1 LGFSRYAEGAILDD
15 KTFRKILGR
24 LGRPWAGY
32 RKVRRGVKRRLALHM
47 SQSGFRNVEDY
58 LRALDT
64 DHDLRIRAE
73 QLMTVT
79 ISRFFRDREL
89 WRVVET
95 RLLPL
100 IVERGGD
107 PIRIWSAGCSRGEE
121 AYSFAIL
128 WDRLKGVRPQARR
141 LELWATDMNP
151 TALAG
156 AKKGV
161 YSSSSLKEMDQD
173 LRDRYFRSLPDPGLF
188 EICDSMR
195 ADLIL
200 RIHDLSTDQ
209 PPAAGFQ
216 IIFLRN
222 NLLTYYEGAAM
233 ESAFRRV
240 VESLALGGFL
250 VVGSHE
256 KIPSS
261 GDLSPS
267 NFNRFVFRKNRGI

>member
-1 LGFSRYAEGAILDD
+1 LDD
-15 KTFRKILGR
+15 ETFRRILSR
-24 LGRPWAGY
+24 LDRPWAGY
-32 RKVRRGVKRRLALHM
+32 RKVRRGVKRRLARHM
-47 SQSGFRNVEDY
+47 SQSGYRKVEDY

-64 DHDLRIRAE
+64 DHHLRKYAE

-95 RLLPL
+95 RLAPL
-100 IVERGGD
+100 TIERGGD

-128 WDRLKGVRPQARR
+128 WDRLKDAGPQVRR

-173 LRDRYFRSLPDPGLF
+173 LRDRYFRSLPDPGRF
-188 EICDSMR
+188 EISDSMK

-200 RIHDLSTDQ
+200 SRHDLTTDQ
-209 PPAAGFQ
+209 PPAAGFMRARQ
-216 IIFLRN
+216 WNRL
-222 NLLTYYEGAAM
+222 
-233 ESAFRRV
+233 SA
-240 VESLALGGFL
+240 ELWKA
-250 VVGSHE
+250 
-256 KIPSS
+256 
-261 GDLSPS
+261 
-267 NFNRFVFRKNRGI
+267 